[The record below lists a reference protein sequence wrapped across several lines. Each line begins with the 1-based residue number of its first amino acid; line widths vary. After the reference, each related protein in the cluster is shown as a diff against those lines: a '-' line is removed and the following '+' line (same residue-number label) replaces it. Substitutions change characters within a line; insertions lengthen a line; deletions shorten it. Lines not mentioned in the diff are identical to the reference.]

1 MVLNLYVVSCSR
13 CVPMNTALLD
23 CWSVDDYNFYCR
35 KCCFTDEAYNAEAAL
50 ARFFITLQRKTRSLC
65 CLLFKHV
72 THVSY
77 GVDKPE
83 WWGYPKV
90 KKFRRYV
97 CSFLHDPRTWQTDTH
112 RDTAWRLRHGRG
124 LDPSMGWIGLGWVGL
139 GWVENFPVLVGWVGL
154 GLFTHMVIFL

>member
-50 ARFFITLQRKTRSLC
+50 ARFVMTLLRKTRSLC
-65 CLLFKHV
+65 CLLF

-83 WWGYPKV
+83 WLLQKV
-90 KKFRRYV
+90 TRY
-97 CSFLHDPRTWQTDTH
+97 SNALQK
-112 RDTAWRLRHGRG
+112 
-124 LDPSMGWIGLGWVGL
+124 
-139 GWVENFPVLVGWVGL
+139 
-154 GLFTHMVIFL
+154 